1 MNFTADPTFNLAL
14 TVAFAIVALT
24 LVAAPF
30 IASPYGRFATDRFG
44 MSLDPRVG
52 WFLMELPATL
62 LFFWVYLRSPE
73 RAEPFAMFVAF
84 VWGVH
89 YLNRGFLMPLL
100 MRVPAGQK
108 GSFSLMVVVIG
119 WVVTS
124 LHGYLNARWATTFHA
139 DTSATW
145 LTDPRFLIGCAL
157 FVGGMALNLHAD
169 AVLRRLRKPGEMGYA
184 IPMGGAYRLVSCP
197 NYLGEVL
204 EWVGFAVATWSLPA
218 LGFALWTIANLA
230 PRARSHHRWY
240 RERFPAYPTERR
252 ALVPFLW

>member
-1 MNFTADPTFNLAL
+1 
-14 TVAFAIVALT
+14 
-24 LVAAPF
+24 
-30 IASPYGRFATDRFG
+30 
-44 MSLDPRVG
+44 
-52 WFLMELPATL
+52 
-62 LFFWVYLRSPE
+62 
-73 RAEPFAMFVAF
+73 
-84 VWGVH
+84 
-89 YLNRGFLMPLL
+89 MPLSVMAMAMGFNTMNGL
-100 MRVPAGQK
+100 AN
-108 GSFSLMVVVIG
+108 G
-119 WVVTS
+119 WG
-124 LHGYLNARWATTFHA
+124 LFHRDRSYGA
-139 DTSATW
+139 DW

-169 AVLRRLRKPGEMGYA
+169 AVLRALRKPGETGYA

>member
-1 MNFTADPTFNLAL
+1 MSSLDWTGFD
-14 TVAFAIVALT
+14 VAVALWAAAAVPILFLT
-24 LVAAPF
+24 LGLTA
-30 IASPYGRFATDRFG
+30 PYGRYRREGWGRAVPAIAAWIGMESVSLVLFNVLFWTGGRFD
-44 MSLDPRVG
+44 DPARWVFWG
-52 WFLMELPATL
+52 
-62 LFFWVYLRSPE
+62 LFTAHYTNRTIIYPLRS
-73 RAEPFAMFVAF
+73 RMK
-84 VWGVH
+84 GTT
-89 YLNRGFLMPLL
+89 MPLSVMAMAMGFNTMNGL
-100 MRVPAGQK
+100 AN
-108 GSFSLMVVVIG
+108 G
-119 WVVTS
+119 WG
-124 LHGYLNARWATTFHA
+124 LFHRDRSYGA
-139 DTSATW
+139 DW

-169 AVLRRLRKPGEMGYA
+169 AVLRRLRKPGETGYA